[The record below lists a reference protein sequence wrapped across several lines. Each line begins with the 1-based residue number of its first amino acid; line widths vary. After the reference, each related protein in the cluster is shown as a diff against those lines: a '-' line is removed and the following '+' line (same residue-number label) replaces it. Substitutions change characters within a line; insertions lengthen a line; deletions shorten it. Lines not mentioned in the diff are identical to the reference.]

1 MTLTKTRPS
10 TDFAAARR
18 AMIDSQLRVTGV
30 NDPAVLARFL
40 AVPRENHVPAATRNI
55 CYMDRA
61 VALDGGRYLA
71 APLSHGLML
80 EEAAPTQ
87 DDKALLVDGGS
98 GYLAELVRPLVGSL
112 EVITPEEAIAKTRK
126 KGDFTLLLV
135 DGALEELPENLVRR
149 MADNGRAVTGMV
161 RRGVTRLAI
170 GRKAAGKVTL
180 VPLAEVGFPRLT
192 EFDKHVGW
200 SF

>member
-10 TDFAAARR
+10 TDFTAARR

-40 AVPRENHVPAATRNI
+40 AVPREDHVPAGARST

-61 VALDGGRYLA
+61 APLGGGRYLA

-80 EEAAPTQ
+80 EEAAPVLG
-87 DDKALLVDGGS
+87 DKALLVDGGS
-98 GYLAELVRPLVGSL
+98 GYLAELVRPMVGSL
-112 EVITPEEAIAKTRK
+112 DIITPEEAAAKSRK

-135 DGALEELPENLVRR
+135 DGAVEELSEELIRR
-149 MADNGRAVTGMV
+149 IADNGRVVTGMI
-161 RRGVTRLAI
+161 RNGVTHLAV

-180 VPLAEVGFPRLT
+180 VPLAEVGFPRMAQ
-192 EFDKHVGW
+192 FDKPAGW